1 METLLDVL
9 QTYGILII
17 SLFVTTVSLLVSFR
31 KNGNTDH
38 IRKILNNLMS
48 IAEFT
53 GLKGEE
59 KKEVVEKIF
68 NDLKVGKVDNLSEYI
83 DDTISFANTI
93 NINREENKEVVYE
106 LELEIDKL
114 TYILI
119 EKENEINSLKEEL
132 NKVKSLSVT
141 VEEVNKALK
150 IREEQIVELRKQN
163 KLLSERKEV

>member
-114 TYILI
+114 TNKLI